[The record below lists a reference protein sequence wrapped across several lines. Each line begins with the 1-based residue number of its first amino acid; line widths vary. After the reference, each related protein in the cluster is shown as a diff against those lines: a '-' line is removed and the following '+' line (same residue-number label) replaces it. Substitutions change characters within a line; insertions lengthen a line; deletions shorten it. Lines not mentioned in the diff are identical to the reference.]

1 MSNYTFFAGAPVS
14 SSVCSKLLIRLW
26 GFFLI
31 VSFFFRVQQLGGIFL
46 WSPSLIGVRPT
57 IRRVHDNDHEG
68 NAYLLYMCRTCC
80 SLPIKLMQTAVHW
93 PKKHIRWTFNFRV
106 LFCMRLVVRS
116 LDWNRSQVTP
126 NCELNGLLRNCGFKV
141 KVPLPPVYS
150 LFYRQTT
157 NVCEWPSIHPPAKC

>member
-46 WSPSLIGVRPT
+46 RIPSPIGVRPT

-80 SLPIKLMQTAVHW
+80 SSPIKLMQTAVPW
-93 PKKHIRWTFNFRV
+93 PKKHIKV

-126 NCELNGLLRNCGFKV
+126 NGELNGLFRNCGFKV
-141 KVPLPPVYS
+141 KVPRRRLSIPFFIDKRLRMAIY
-150 LFYRQTT
+150 
-157 NVCEWPSIHPPAKC
+157 IHPPAKC